1 MSRAIIAEYDASE
14 NALRLVEPL
23 TGLKDHE
30 MVRVSI
36 ETEVGAVDPLT
47 RLAALNAPS
56 GDMPQLLA
64 EIEAGRR

>member
-23 TGLKDHE
+23 IGLKDHE

-36 ETEVGAVDPLT
+36 ETEVESGDPLT
-47 RLAALNAPS
+47 RLAGLNAPS
-56 GDMPQLLA
+56 GDIQQMLS